1 MARKWTTVEDW
12 VKDCLLDDSRGAPCT
27 AFVCLHMKAVGS
39 DEVAHRSVTATT
51 ADSAEIARHI
61 VSKAEGYSQAF
72 PGHQTFRIEAFYS
85 SNEPKASFHFN
96 CCEGNLISGTQ
107 DTPFSKHET
116 SEKGLLGQLMS
127 HNEKIMQMCMSI
139 TQTFAVGA
147 LPREEGHR
155 REQAEMTVIMRDML
169 LAQRKEMLEAELQKL
184 QFQRQS
190 DERLLIGKLV
200 PSLANYLTGREVIPQ
215 SHADSEILDAIAMK
229 IKPEHIALLTQV
241 GILDEQQA
249 AVLAA
254 RFTKTR
260 VEAEKRQA
268 LLKTMPPELNGV
280 PKNNEGES

>member
-1 MARKWTTVEDW
+1 
-12 VKDCLLDDSRGAPCT
+12 
-27 AFVCLHMKAVGS
+27 
-39 DEVAHRSVTATT
+39 
-51 ADSAEIARHI
+51 
-61 VSKAEGYSQAF
+61 
-72 PGHQTFRIEAFYS
+72 
-85 SNEPKASFHFN
+85 
-96 CCEGNLISGTQ
+96 
-107 DTPFSKHET
+107 
-116 SEKGLLGQLMS
+116 
-127 HNEKIMQMCMSI
+127 MQMCMSI

-147 LPREEGHR
+147 LQREEGHR